1 MDQWVDGWMDGWINK
16 QTPSHL
22 FLLLPL
28 NVTFVVAIIVI
39 INRILAIIS
48 EKKFQSKVKLFFLSS
63 VLKPLHC
70 LPSFLI
76 FLISIHH
83 CLSYFYCNIYCY
95 KWMLYLQL
103 THTKAFM
110 LLLLILSVCLSVHV
124 SVLSY
129 CTTQSDEEEE
139 EERRECVSR
148 SWSTWLTNFLT
159 SSKFW
164 GRTLLEPSISST
176 RSMLPDLQ
184 AERGEPRGGARV
196 WRFLL
201 IWWSHYLTSHWLML
215 KVWRGAARLIV
226 KKHCNLHLDVRRS
239 HF

>member
-1 MDQWVDGWMDGWINK
+1 
-16 QTPSHL
+16 
-22 FLLLPL
+22 
-28 NVTFVVAIIVI
+28 
-39 INRILAIIS
+39 
-48 EKKFQSKVKLFFLSS
+48 
-63 VLKPLHC
+63 
-70 LPSFLI
+70 
-76 FLISIHH
+76 
-83 CLSYFYCNIYCY
+83 
-95 KWMLYLQL
+95 MLYLQL
-103 THTKAFM
+103 THTKPLM
-110 LLLLILSVCLSVHV
+110 LLLLIHSVCLSVNV
-124 SVLSY
+124 TVLSY

-215 KVWRGAARLIV
+215 KVWRRAARLIV
-226 KKHCNLHLDVRRS
+226 KKPLLFRFRRTAIS
-239 HF
+239 FLNADDSDLTSIRIWVFFCRLPLVDCKGHKGPKSQQSLCLKFSCHSKLQGCTFIGV